1 MTGMSAQSVMTN
13 GKHPQLMIYLEDD
26 FLGPFL
32 IGQVSCNSYLPSKK
46 INLNTCARQ
55 LGGIPF
61 SSPVHSGYLILRDGV
76 ILHN

>member
-1 MTGMSAQSVMTN
+1 MTGMSAQSVLTN
-13 GKHPQLMIYLEDD
+13 GKHPQLTINLEDD

-55 LGGIPF
+55 LSGIPF
-61 SSPVHSGYLILRDGV
+61 SSPVHSGHLMLRDGA
-76 ILHN
+76 ISHN